1 MVDGSQPA
9 ARLGADPALLDHA
22 GLRAVHHLPPGV
34 LSGRS
39 DDTNDGATLAPSRFP
54 ATGSRRFRAAV
65 MNDASHLAL
74 LAVDDQH
81 PAPGLVWACHGL
93 PGKPPVALAP
103 RDIAT
108 ALAMPEGWVWLHV
121 DLVDQRAHSWVS
133 RTCDLP
139 ASANAILEGHEDSPA
154 LAHEGGVVHGISADL
169 HSEIARQS
177 TTIGRLR
184 FAVSERLLVTGRRHS
199 LAAVE
204 EVHEA
209 LAAGLRPATAF
220 ELFEAIVLAFCGGTS
235 LRLAVA
241 TKRLDEVEDH
251 LVTERLADERR
262 RLKDVRRLAVS
273 LHRPISAL
281 AALFQDEDR
290 SDWKLSGGA
299 HEILRRLTTRL
310 ERLDREVVM
319 VNDRARLLQDEVAAE
334 LADESNRSLKA
345 LAVMSALLLPGSLI
359 VGMFGMNT
367 AGLPLTQTPGGF
379 ELALLI
385 AAGAT
390 GLFYWLLL
398 RAGAN
403 LRF

>member
-1 MVDGSQPA
+1 MVDGAQPA
-9 ARLGADPALLDHA
+9 ARLGADPAVLDHA

-39 DDTNDGATLAPSRFP
+39 DNTTDGATMAPSRFP
-54 ATGSRRFRAAV
+54 ATGSRPFRAAV

-81 PAPGLVWACHGL
+81 PAPGLVWAYHRL
-93 PGKPPVALAP
+93 PGKTPVALAP
-103 RDIAT
+103 RDIGA
-108 ALAMPEGWVWLHV
+108 ALAMPGWVWLHV

-133 RTCDLP
+133 HACALP
-139 ASANAILEGHEDSPA
+139 ASAHAILEGHEDSPA
-154 LAHEGGVVHGISADL
+154 LAHDDGVVHGISADL

-204 EVHEA
+204 EVHKA

-220 ELFEAIVLAFCGGTS
+220 ELFEAIVLAFCSSTS
-235 LRLAVA
+235 LRLAAA

-290 SDWKLSGGA
+290 SDWKLSAGA

-319 VNDRARLLQDEVAAE
+319 VNDRARLLQEEVAAE

-385 AAGAT
+385 AGGAT

>member
-1 MVDGSQPA
+1 
-9 ARLGADPALLDHA
+9 
-22 GLRAVHHLPPGV
+22 
-34 LSGRS
+34 
-39 DDTNDGATLAPSRFP
+39 
-54 ATGSRRFRAAV
+54 
-65 MNDASHLAL
+65 MNDASQLAL

-81 PAPGLVWACHGL
+81 PAPGLVWAYRGA
-93 PGKPPVALAP
+93 PGEQAVALAP
-103 RDIAT
+103 RDIDA
-108 ALAMPEGWVWLHV
+108 ALAMPKGWVWLHV

-133 RTCDLP
+133 HACALP
-139 ASANAILEGHEDSPA
+139 ASAHAILEGHEDSPA
-154 LAHEGGVVHGISADL
+154 LAHEDGVVHGISADL

-220 ELFEAIVLAFCGGTS
+220 GLFETIVLAFCSGTS
-235 LRLAVA
+235 LRLAAA

-251 LVTERLADERR
+251 LVTERLADERQ

-290 SDWKLSGGA
+290 SDWKLSEAA
-299 HEILRRLTTRL
+299 HETLRRLTTRL

-319 VNDRARLLQDEVAAE
+319 VNDRARLLQEEVAAE

-385 AAGAT
+385 AAAAT

>member
-1 MVDGSQPA
+1 
-9 ARLGADPALLDHA
+9 
-22 GLRAVHHLPPGV
+22 
-34 LSGRS
+34 
-39 DDTNDGATLAPSRFP
+39 
-54 ATGSRRFRAAV
+54 

-74 LAVDDQH
+74 LAADDQH
-81 PAPGLVWACHGL
+81 HAPGLVWAYRAAPDGR
-93 PGKPPVALAP
+93 PAPLAP
-103 RDIAT
+103 RDIAA
-108 ALAMPEGWVWLHV
+108 ALAAPDGWVWLHV
-121 DLVDQRAHSWVS
+121 DLVDRRTHSWINHA
-133 RTCDLP
+133 CALP
-139 ASANAILEGHEDSPA
+139 ASAQAILEGHEDSLA
-154 LAHEGGVVHGISADL
+154 LAHENGVVHGISADL
-169 HSEIARQS
+169 HGEIARQS
-177 TTIGRLR
+177 TTIGRLH

-204 EVHEA
+204 AVHEA

-220 ELFEAIVLAFCGGTS
+220 DLFGAIVLAFCGNTS
-235 LRLAVA
+235 LRLTAA
-241 TKRLDEVEDH
+241 TKQLDEVEDH

-290 SDWKLSGGA
+290 SDWALSDGA
-299 HEILRRLTTRL
+299 HEVLRRLAARL

-319 VNDRARLLQDEVAAE
+319 VNDRARLLQEEVAAE

-345 LAVMSALLLPGSLI
+345 LAVMSALLLPGTLI
-359 VGMFGMNT
+359 VGIFGMNT
-367 AGLPLTQTPGGF
+367 AGLPLTETPTGF
-379 ELALLI
+379 LLALLL
-385 AAGAT
+385 AAAAT